1 MKKQKRRVLSL
12 LLAVLVTLT
21 MIPASFAADDLDG
34 HWSQDAMETWVDYGV
49 IKGYEDGS
57 VRPDKSITRGEL
69 AVMLDRIMSYQ
80 NKSSNNFNDLGDSW
94 YTDAI
99 LGASA
104 AGIIGGYEDGTV
116 RPEATISRQEAV
128 VMIARVLGLHVAG
141 TADNMFT
148 DANEIGSW
156 AKDAVDAMAAA
167 GYIHGSNGQFRPTA
181 GITRAEIVTIL
192 NNIFAG
198 LCREG
203 GSYTEDVDGSLVVNS
218 SDVSLE
224 GMTIKGDLIIAEGVA
239 ANSVVLDGVTVEGRI
254 IVRGGGTGSNAVV
267 ITGDSV
273 VDTVVVQR
281 QDVRLSKSKYRA
293 MRR

>member
-1 MKKQKRRVLSL
+1 
-12 LLAVLVTLT
+12 
-21 MIPASFAADDLDG
+21 
-34 HWSQDAMETWVDYGV
+34 
-49 IKGYEDGS
+49 
-57 VRPDKSITRGEL
+57 
-69 AVMLDRIMSYQ
+69 
-80 NKSSNNFNDLGDSW
+80 
-94 YTDAI
+94 
-99 LGASA
+99 
-104 AGIIGGYEDGTV
+104 
-116 RPEATISRQEAV
+116 
-128 VMIARVLGLHVAG
+128 
-141 TADNMFT
+141 
-148 DANEIGSW
+148 
-156 AKDAVDAMAAA
+156 
-167 GYIHGSNGQFRPTA
+167 YIHGSNGQFRPTA

-273 VDTVVVQR
+273 VETVVVQR
-281 QDVRLSKSKYRA
+281 QSEAVEIEVQGNAQVNEIVASSGTESMTVSGTVD
-293 MRR
+293 